1 MPLTEIKKDTAA
13 LTMTVVSDWD
23 APVERVWSLWADP
36 RRLERWWGP
45 PGYPAT
51 VVEHDLRA
59 GGRVTYFMTS
69 PEGERHHGWWRVDE
83 VDAPHRLR
91 VEDGFGDADGNPN
104 PALPTTQFAVS
115 VMRGNGGMTRMIV
128 ESRFPSREAM
138 EQLLAMGMEEGIAAA
153 TGQIEGVLAEA

>member
-1 MPLTEIKKDTAA
+1 MPLTEIKKDPAA
-13 LTMTVVSDWD
+13 LTMTIVSDWD
-23 APVERVWSLWADP
+23 APLERVWALWADP

-59 GGRVTYFMTS
+59 GGRVTYFMTG
-69 PEGERHHGWWRVDE
+69 PEGERHHGWWRVVE
-83 VDAPHRLR
+83 VEAPRRLR

-104 PALPTTQFAVS
+104 LELPTTQFVVS
-115 VMRGNGGMTRMIV
+115 VEPGDRGRTRMLV

-138 EQLLAMGMEEGIAAA
+138 EQMLAMGMEEGIAAA
-153 TGQIEGVLAEA
+153 TGQIEGVLAED